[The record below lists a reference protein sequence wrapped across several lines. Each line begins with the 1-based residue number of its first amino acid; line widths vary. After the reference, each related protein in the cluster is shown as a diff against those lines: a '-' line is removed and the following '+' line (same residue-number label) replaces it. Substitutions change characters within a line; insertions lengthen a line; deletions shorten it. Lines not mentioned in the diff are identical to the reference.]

1 MGDKSSIKLLLLP
14 YAGGSALFYTHW
26 EKYLK
31 ENIEIIPIE
40 FPGRGLRFKE
50 KPCDKIS
57 DLIDSIWDTVER
69 EIKNQRYVI
78 FGYCVGTIVLY
89 ELFRR
94 IRKNKLTEPE
104 HCFICAYSP
113 PNLIKNVVDE
123 KNISEEELLLE
134 WCTKSRISRELLE
147 EKSYLKIFYDV
158 WKLDRKMV
166 NNYLFKGDIELF
178 NCNITLISG
187 DEDFALCQKD
197 IECWKDF
204 TRGSVENIVVKGSH
218 DFLKTNE
225 KSVVKIINTTL
236 EKI

>member
-1 MGDKSSIKLLLLP
+1 MEDKNNIKLLLLP

-50 KPCDKIS
+50 EPCDRVS

-78 FGYCVGTIVLY
+78 FAYCVGTIVLY
-89 ELFRR
+89 ELFKL
-94 IRKNKLTEPE
+94 IRKKKLTEPE

-113 PNLIKNVVDE
+113 PNLIKNGIDE
-123 KNISEEELLLE
+123 KNISEDELLLE
-134 WCTKSRISRELLE
+134 WCTKSRISRKLLE
-147 EKSYLKIFYDV
+147 EKPYLKTFYDV
-158 WKLDRKMV
+158 WKLDRTMV
-166 NNYLFKGDIELF
+166 NNYIFKGDIELL
-178 NCNITLISG
+178 NCNITLIRG
-187 DEDFALCQKD
+187 DKDFALCQKD
-197 IECWKDF
+197 IESWEDF
-204 TRGSVENIVVKGSH
+204 TRGNIENFVVEGAH

-225 KSVVKIINTTL
+225 KSVIKIINTTL

>member
-1 MGDKSSIKLLLLP
+1 MGDKSKLKLLLLP
-14 YAGGSALFYTHW
+14 YAGGSALFYAHW

-57 DLIDSIWDTVER
+57 DLIVSIWDTVER

-89 ELFRR
+89 ELFRL
-94 IRKNKLTEPE
+94 IRKNELTEPE

-123 KNISEEELLLE
+123 KNMSEEELLLE
-134 WCTKSRISRELLE
+134 WCTKSQISRELLE
-147 EKSYLKIFYDV
+147 EKSYLKILYDI

-166 NNYLFKGDIELF
+166 NNYIFKGDIELF

-187 DEDFALCQKD
+187 DEDFASCQKD

-204 TRGSVENIVVKGSH
+204 TRGSVENVVVRGAH

-225 KSVVKIINTTL
+225 RSVVKIINKTL